1 MTMGRSAGLPSPDP
15 LPVIATGVRLPW
27 DDVVEDPVAAL
38 ADARLRLGDTFVVD
52 SGDDRY
58 LFLFSPLGVAALY
71 ALPEETASKGVA
83 DWRMLRRKLPD
94 EVFAGRRVLPHQLF
108 GREDVASY
116 LRNVELA
123 VETAADEL
131 GPEGEVDLFAL
142 SRRLGHRVGLA
153 SWGGPGAAEG
163 ARFETLVR
171 AFDQLD
177 GSESFV
183 HPDAMA
189 QVAATDKAAERAALA
204 EVVAQLGLGL
214 GLEPAQGRVSESE
227 TGGHTLFNRVVAAWA
242 DAAPEEAATGV
253 CLDIT
258 LIHVASMSNLFAA
271 LGWHMVDLMEHPD
284 EADAVRLGDVGLA
297 ETCALESTRMAQ
309 RSIMARYTLAPFSI
323 DLEEGP
329 LEIPA
334 GMTVATLLPLTN
346 CSAAPGLDRWDPARW
361 NRRRLRT
368 PNGLAAAELV
378 TVFGHGGHSC
388 PARPFSLAAMTLT
401 SRRLLSQFRWEP
413 SWPAHPRSGFRPDRR
428 RGAFGGAVP
437 CPLLATLSEGGR
449 AWLTNT
455 NETNTK
461 SNTMTQRRAPRC
473 GSRSGG
479 PCTCR
484 SIRRPTSSRTRSASD
499 WPHPTTSGVNGPTWI
514 RKARDGFG
522 RASSPAPVS
531 WRTSWPSRLHTA

>member
-1 MTMGRSAGLPSPDP
+1 MTPGRRGELPSPDP

-27 DDVVEDPVAAL
+27 DDVVEDPVASL
-38 ADARLRLGDTFVVD
+38 ADARSRLGDTFVVD

-71 ALPEETASKGVA
+71 GLPEETASKGVA

-108 GREDVASY
+108 GREDVAAY

-123 VETAADEL
+123 VGTAADEL
-131 GPEGEVDLFAL
+131 GPEGEVDLFSL

-163 ARFETLVR
+163 ERFETLIR

-189 QVAATDKAAERAALA
+189 RVAATDKADESAALA
-204 EVVAQLGLGL
+204 EVTGQLGLGL
-214 GLEPAQGRVSESE
+214 SERRASGNQGESE
-227 TGGHTLFNRVVAAWA
+227 GGHALFDRVVDAWA
-242 DAAPEEAATGV
+242 DAEPAEATTGI
-253 CLDIT
+253 CGDIT

-271 LGWHMVDLMEHPD
+271 LGWHLVDLLEHPD
-284 EADAVRLGDVGLA
+284 EAEQVRLGHAGLA

-309 RSIMARYTLAPFSI
+309 RSIMARFTLAPFTI

-329 LEIPA
+329 LDVPS

-346 CSAAPGLDRWDPARW
+346 RSAAPGLDRWDPARW

-368 PNGLAAAELV
+368 PNGLAAPELV

-388 PARPFSLAAMTLT
+388 PARPFSLSAMTLT
-401 SRRLLSQFRWEP
+401 SRRLLSRFRWEP
-413 SWPAHPRSGFRPDRR
+413 SWSQHPDPVPAQIGGVARAAAPCRARYWRR
-428 RGAFGGAVP
+428 
-437 CPLLATLSEGGR
+437 
-449 AWLTNT
+449 
-455 NETNTK
+455 
-461 SNTMTQRRAPRC
+461 
-473 GSRSGG
+473 
-479 PCTCR
+479 
-484 SIRRPTSSRTRSASD
+484 
-499 WPHPTTSGVNGPTWI
+499 
-514 RKARDGFG
+514 
-522 RASSPAPVS
+522 
-531 WRTSWPSRLHTA
+531 

>member
-1 MTMGRSAGLPSPDP
+1 

-27 DDVVEDPVAAL
+27 DDAVEDPVATL
-38 ADARLRLGDTFVVD
+38 ADARSRLGDTFVVD

-58 LFLFSPLGVAALY
+58 LFLFSPQGVTALY
-71 ALPEETASKGVA
+71 GLPEETASKGVA

-108 GREDVASY
+108 GREDVAAY

-123 VETAADEL
+123 VEAAADEL
-131 GPEGEVDLFAL
+131 GPEGEVDLFSL

-153 SWGGPGAAEG
+153 SWGGPGAAESE
-163 ARFETLVR
+163 RFETLVR

-189 QVAATDKAAERAALA
+189 RVAATDKAEERAALA
-204 EVVAQLGLGL
+204 EVTAQLGLGL
-214 GLEPAQGRVSESE
+214 AQRRAGGNGDEGE
-227 TGGHTLFNRVVAAWA
+227 GGHALFDRVVDAWA
-242 DAAPEEAATGV
+242 DAEPDEAATGI
-253 CLDIT
+253 CADIT

-271 LGWHMVDLMEHPD
+271 LGWHLVDLLEHAD
-284 EADAVRLGDVGLA
+284 EADRVRLGDTGLA

-309 RSIMARYTLAPFSI
+309 RSIMARFTLAPFTI

-329 LEIPA
+329 LAIPA

-346 CSAAPGLDRWDPARW
+346 CSAAPGLDQWDPGRW

-388 PARPFSLAAMTLT
+388 PARPFSLSSMTLT

-413 SWPAHPRSGFRPDRR
+413 SWVQHPD
-428 RGAFGGAVP
+428 
-437 CPLLATLSEGGR
+437 
-449 AWLTNT
+449 
-455 NETNTK
+455 
-461 SNTMTQRRAPRC
+461 
-473 GSRSGG
+473 
-479 PCTCR
+479 
-484 SIRRPTSSRTRSASD
+484 
-499 WPHPTTSGVNGPTWI
+499 
-514 RKARDGFG
+514 
-522 RASSPAPVS
+522 PVS
-531 WRTSWPSRLHTA
+531 AQIGGVARAAAPCRARYWRR